1 MTETALGFSNR
12 RRVNRHMSSNLDVID
27 RFTQRP
33 TLRETAVKQLRIA
46 LQAQFP
52 DLEIDPEICV
62 ITRITPG
69 GEQRSDSLLRNLQQA
84 INSGKTPRLRNE
96 ANTLLLNPAAEGAV
110 PTPVDFDQL
119 NVLLDA
125 VALDLGEHFQRAL
138 VEFWSTADA
147 DGRSPW
153 ACMSAA
159 LARNLSSAAAAPEI
173 REDSRAFLRA
183 VAEFPDKTQRDFM
196 LRITEEGANAVI
208 HASIPCVATGDDCDD
223 VALPML
229 TATGFW
235 GGNEQFFAWKPAG
248 RVSGYSSLI
257 ELTSSLLAAQPVPS
271 GASLKL
277 PEPEGSLFEALAQMI
292 LERQLH
298 AIARASDAAADF
310 ADLEHRLAAA
320 TDIAPYLLPPL
331 VQPEHRDPL
340 PDWLQAAGPT
350 DRQDFSRRLI
360 ALASAQARAGGRRFN
375 DDLPSLLVYAEQQL
389 QRALLADHPQDTH
402 VQIADLDV
410 LIEQVVAVA
419 IPSGGQ
425 VVAMGTVEPV
435 RISVAEFAL
444 ENLSAQPAGPLRVVH
459 RSGSPAPDWFSADY
473 LRLLVC
479 QVDIGRTYPALVSRY
494 LVTDP
499 LEAGRRQALYIDQLR
514 TQLPLRALEL
524 KTRTGRQFGARAYA
538 LVGALMQDPSQR
550 PPGLRDTTLRPLAFR
565 ATAGATADHAAN
577 MFVIADRDTAKGPV
591 VLYRPV
597 SQQPLTAFISWE
609 ALRTAIVQP
618 GELQDEVL
626 TWMSDH
632 ARQRYANGGFDQ
644 PHIVRFGQGS
654 EFAPLE
660 IPSPAQWAL
669 DEVAGDPLIALFMA
683 DAAALVELADR
694 NSTSNAES
702 RWALLK
708 RGGWLTLDSVMP
720 FISGPLG
727 NALWLVQLLTQAR
740 GALSA
745 GSAAQ
750 GSEAGESLGNLLLT
764 AAMLL
769 LHIGLGDGLASM
781 RNNGRPFGRGRTAV
795 PARAKLAE
803 LLSSTDSKPEPE
815 PEPVSPVP
823 DRQKALLDFRWSRL
837 DQTLS
842 DAQKASLALFRVLPE
857 PALAEPSGAGF
868 TEGLYEFHGH
878 WYARVDDAVYQV
890 LLDDQEVLVIDPN
903 DPQNIGPRL
912 VRQGHRWDL
921 DLRLRLRGGGPKRNA
936 RQLAAENAA
945 RLKHVTTEKI
955 ELLDRQTALYSR
967 IVANDD
973 RLDGLPI
980 EQHPAVIAEMEA
992 DIRSVVEI
1000 VDRKNELDQQL
1011 RPADRASDKS
1021 YAKDLQGV
1029 VRRICLLEGVLLS
1042 DMLRLAKEDLA
1053 NLQALSTTVT
1063 AQNVELYRALFEK
1076 TLRLQ
1081 NIGVYWSSI
1090 RETLW
1095 QRMRDVPK
1103 VGDEYWRKESLELY
1117 NSRMFAHVEWRAA
1130 RMWSSLELCF
1140 SVEVILDGSS
1150 AVTLKRLLNDGSL
1163 HAALT
1168 SQAELE
1174 KPNDYMLVEQIGVL
1188 ESSLREYDRASM
1200 VALAAFEGEPEALD
1214 TGHFQGF
1221 IDDLSA
1227 ISDRAEHRLSDL
1239 IRESEEPADTPAEY
1253 VPRLAQTR
1261 KRVIKTRGQRTL
1273 IGRVREG
1280 EEPLLGEVVE
1290 VKAAIGDRVIGS
1302 YHQHAEGE
1310 WVELEDQ
1317 RPGLTTRESIVPL
1330 AELMRRGRALLER
1343 VGPDIANAVRQSR
1356 RASEP
1361 EDMEDILCLKADKIG
1376 ELAAKLQA
1384 YTDEP
1389 KSEEGDIQ
1397 RLQVLLADLRA
1408 AESRLREQ
1416 GRSLRIEMIKRQPP
1430 TASRISYL
1438 DRQREVNIARIDGR
1452 KNMSGSRRNDFVQ
1465 EYVIRDRDDHVLWWA
1480 HFHYATEDAPPNA
1493 FAAAHLKLPA
1503 QRLTGYK
1510 ALLKAARD
1518 NKEVVSVYR
1527 SAIGKEPAQ
1536 RLFLHLAD

>member
-1 MTETALGFSNR
+1 
-12 RRVNRHMSSNLDVID
+12 MSSNLDVIN

-52 DLEIDPEICV
+52 DLQIDPELCV
-62 ITRITPG
+62 ITRTTSE
-69 GEQRSDSLLRNLQQA
+69 GEQRAESLLRNLQQA
-84 INSGKTPRLRNE
+84 INSGKTPRLRNG

-125 VALDLGEHFQRAL
+125 VALGLGDHFQRAL

-147 DGRSPW
+147 DGLSPW
-153 ACMSAA
+153 ACISAA

-173 REDSRAFLRA
+173 SEDSRAFLRA

-196 LRITEEGANAVI
+196 LRITEEGADAVI
-208 HASIPCVATGDDCDD
+208 HASIPCVATGDHCDV

-235 GGNEQFFAWKPAG
+235 RGNEQFFAWKPAG
-248 RVSGYSSLI
+248 RVRGYSSLI

-277 PEPEGSLFEALAQMI
+277 PEPEGSSFEVLAQII

-298 AIARASDAAADF
+298 AIVRASDAAADF

-320 TDIAPYLLPPL
+320 TDIAPYLLAPL
-331 VQPEHRDPL
+331 VQAEHSDPL
-340 PDWLQAAGPT
+340 PDWLQAASAT
-350 DRQDFSRRLI
+350 DRQDLSRRFI

-410 LIEQVVAVA
+410 LIQQVVAVA

-435 RISVAEFAL
+435 RMSVAEFAL
-444 ENLSAQPAGPLRVVH
+444 ENLSAQPVGALRVVH
-459 RSGSPAPDWFSADY
+459 RSGSPAPEWFSADY

-499 LEAGRRQALYIDQLR
+499 LEASPRQALYIDQLR

-524 KTRTGRQFGARAYA
+524 KIRNGRQFGARAYA
-538 LVGALMQDPSQR
+538 LVGALMQDPTQR
-550 PPGLRDTTLRPLAFR
+550 SPGLRDTTLRPLAFR
-565 ATAGATADHAAN
+565 AAAGATPDHAAN

-591 VLYRPV
+591 VLYRPL
-597 SQQPLTAFISWE
+597 SAQALTAFNSWE

-632 ARQRYANGGFDQ
+632 ARQRYANGGFNQ

-660 IPSPAQWAL
+660 IPPPAQWAL
-669 DEVAGDPLIALFMA
+669 DEVAGNPLIALFMA

-727 NALWLVQLLTQAR
+727 NALWLVQLLTQAQ

-745 GSAAQ
+745 GSGVQ
-750 GSEAGESLGNLLLT
+750 GSESGESLANLLLT

-769 LHIGLGDGLASM
+769 LHVGLGDALAST
-781 RNNGRPFGRGRTAV
+781 RNNGGPSGRGRTAA
-795 PARAKLAE
+795 PARAKLGE
-803 LLSSTDSKPEPE
+803 LLAPASSKPEPE
-815 PEPVSPVP
+815 PEPQPVLPVP
-823 DRQKALLDFRWSRL
+823 DRQIALLDFRWSRP

-842 DAQKASLALFRVLPE
+842 DAQKASLALFRIVPE
-857 PALAEPSGAGF
+857 PALAEPSGAAI
-868 TEGLYEFHGH
+868 TEGLYELHGN
-878 WYARVDDAVYQV
+878 WYARVDDAVFQV
-890 LLDDQEVLVIDPN
+890 LLDDQEVLVVDPN
-903 DPQNIGPRL
+903 NPENLGPRL
-912 VRQGHRWDL
+912 VRQGQRWCL
-921 DLRLRLRGGGPKRNA
+921 DLRLRLRGGGPKRSA

-945 RLKHVTTEKI
+945 RLKRVTTEKI
-955 ELLDRQTALYSR
+955 ELLDRQTALYTR

-1011 RPADRASDKS
+1011 RPADRSSDKS

-1042 DMLRLAKEDLA
+1042 DMLILAKEDLA
-1053 NLQALSTTVT
+1053 RMHALSTTVT
-1063 AQNVELYRALFEK
+1063 ASNVEVYRALFEK
-1076 TLRLQ
+1076 TLLLQ
-1081 NIGVYWSSI
+1081 NTGVHWSSV
-1090 RETLW
+1090 REALW

-1103 VGDEYWRKESLELY
+1103 VGDELWRKEALELY

-1140 SVEVILDGSS
+1140 SVEVILDGSA
-1150 AVTLKRLLNDGSL
+1150 AVSLKRLLNDGPL

-1174 KPNDYMLVEQIGVL
+1174 KPNDYTHLEQISVL
-1188 ESSLREYDRASM
+1188 ESSLREYDRASL
-1200 VALAAFEGEPEALD
+1200 VALAAFESEPETVVTA
-1214 TGHFQGF
+1214 HFQRF
-1221 IDDLSA
+1221 IGDLSA

-1239 IRESEEPADTPAEY
+1239 IRESEEPADTQAEY

-1273 IGRVREG
+1273 IGRLREG
-1280 EEPLLGEVVE
+1280 QEPLLGEVVE
-1290 VKAAIGDRVIGS
+1290 VKAASGDRVIGS

-1317 RPGLTTRESIVPL
+1317 RPRLTSRESIVPL
-1330 AELMRRGRALLER
+1330 ADLMRRGRALLER
-1343 VGPDIANAVRQSR
+1343 VEPDIANAVRQSR

-1361 EDMEDILCLKADKIG
+1361 EDMEDILCFKADKIG
-1376 ELAAKLQA
+1376 ELAAKLQTA
-1384 YTDEP
+1384 VQEP
-1389 KSEEGDIQ
+1389 RPEEGDVQ
-1397 RLQVLLADLRA
+1397 HLQVLLADLRA
-1408 AESRLREQ
+1408 GEARLREQ

-1452 KNMSGSRRNDFVQ
+1452 KNMSGARRNDFVQ

-1480 HFHYATEDAPPNA
+1480 HFHYATEHASANA
-1493 FAAAHLKLPA
+1493 FTAAHLKLPE
-1503 QRLTGYK
+1503 QRLMGYK

-1518 NKEVVSVYR
+1518 NKEVVSIYR
-1527 SAIGKEPAQ
+1527 SAIGREPAQ

>member
-1 MTETALGFSNR
+1 
-12 RRVNRHMSSNLDVID
+12 MSSNLDVIN

-33 TLRETAVKQLRIA
+33 TLRETAVTQLHIA

-52 DLEIDPEICV
+52 DLQIDPEICV
-62 ITRITPG
+62 ITRTTPE
-69 GEQRSDSLLRNLQQA
+69 GEQRAESLLRNLQQA

-96 ANTLLLNPAAEGAV
+96 ANTMVLNPAAKGAV
-110 PTPVDFDQL
+110 PTQVDFDQL
-119 NVLLDA
+119 NVLFDA
-125 VALDLGEHFQRAL
+125 VALGLGEHFQRAL
-138 VEFWSTADA
+138 VKFWSVADA
-147 DGRSPW
+147 DGLSPW
-153 ACMSAA
+153 ACVSAA
-159 LARNLSSAAAAPEI
+159 LARNLSSAAAEAPEVS
-173 REDSRAFLRA
+173 EDSRAFLRT

-196 LRITEEGANAVI
+196 LGITDEGADAVI
-208 HASIPCVATGDDCDD
+208 RPSIPCVATGNHCDD
-223 VALPML
+223 VALPIL

-235 GGNEQFFAWKPAG
+235 RGKEQFFAWKPAG
-248 RVSGYSSLI
+248 RVNGYSSLN
-257 ELTSSLLAAQPVPS
+257 ELTSGLIATEPVPS
-271 GASLKL
+271 GASLRL
-277 PEPEGSLFEALAQMI
+277 PEPEGSLFDALAPVI

-298 AIARASDAAADF
+298 AIARASDVAVDF

-320 TDIAPYLLPPL
+320 TDIAPYLLAPL
-331 VQPEHRDPL
+331 VQAEHSDPL
-340 PDWLQAAGPT
+340 PDWLQAASAT
-350 DRQDFSRRLI
+350 DRQDLSRRLI

-375 DDLPSLLVYAEQQL
+375 DDLPSLLAYAEQQL

-410 LIEQVVAVA
+410 LIEHVVAVA

-425 VVAMGTVEPV
+425 VVATGTVEPV
-435 RISVAEFAL
+435 RMSVAEFAL
-444 ENLSAQPAGPLRVVH
+444 ENLSAQPAGALRVVH
-459 RSGSPAPDWFSADY
+459 RSGSPAPEWFSADY

-479 QVDIGRTYPALVSRY
+479 QVDIGRTYPALVARY

-499 LEAGRRQALYIDQLR
+499 LEASRRQALYVDQLR

-524 KTRTGRQFGARAYA
+524 KIRAGRQFDARAYA
-538 LVGALMQDPSQR
+538 LVGALMQDPAQR
-550 PPGLRDTTLRPLAFR
+550 SPGLRDTTLRPLAFR
-565 ATAGATADHAAN
+565 ATAGATPDHAAN
-577 MFVIADRDTAKGPV
+577 MFVIADRDTKGPV
-591 VLYRPV
+591 VLYRPI
-597 SQQPLTAFISWE
+597 SQQPLTAFTSWE

-632 ARQRYANGGFDQ
+632 ARQRYANGGFNQ

-660 IPSPAQWAL
+660 IPPPAQWAL

-702 RWALLK
+702 RWALVK

-727 NALWLVQLLTQAR
+727 NALWLVQLLTQAQ

-745 GSAAQ
+745 GSGVQ
-750 GSEAGESLGNLLLT
+750 GSESGESLGNLLLT

-769 LHIGLGDGLASM
+769 LHVGLGDALAST
-781 RNNGRPFGRGRTAV
+781 RNNGGPSGGGRTAA
-795 PARAKLAE
+795 PARARLVE
-803 LLSSTDSKPEPE
+803 LLSSADSKPEPQPAP
-815 PEPVSPVP
+815 PEP

-837 DQTLS
+837 DQALS
-842 DAQKASLALFRVLPE
+842 DAQKASLALFRIVPE
-857 PALAEPSGAGF
+857 PALGEPSDAGI
-868 TEGLYEFHGH
+868 TEGLYELHGN
-878 WYARVDDAVYQV
+878 WYARVDDAVFQV
-890 LLDDQEVLVIDPN
+890 LLDDQEVLVVDPN
-903 DPQNIGPRL
+903 NPENIGPRL
-912 VRQGHRWDL
+912 VRQGQRWCL
-921 DLRLRLRGGGPKRNA
+921 DLRLRLRGGGPKRSA

-945 RLKHVTTEKI
+945 RLKRVTTEKI

-1011 RPADRASDKS
+1011 RSADRSSDKS

-1042 DMLRLAKEDLA
+1042 DMLILAKEDLA
-1053 NLQALSTTVT
+1053 RMHALSTTVT
-1063 AQNVELYRALFEK
+1063 AGNVEVYRALFEK
-1076 TLRLQ
+1076 TLLLQ
-1081 NIGVYWSSI
+1081 NTGVHWSSV
-1090 RETLW
+1090 REALW

-1103 VGDEYWRKESLELY
+1103 VGDELWRKEALELY

-1140 SVEVILDGSS
+1140 SVEVILDGSA
-1150 AVTLKRLLNDGSL
+1150 AVSLKRLLNDGPL

-1174 KPNDYMLVEQIGVL
+1174 KPNDYTHLEQISVL

-1200 VALAAFEGEPEALD
+1200 VALAAFESEPETVVTA
-1214 TGHFQGF
+1214 HFQRF

-1227 ISDRAEHRLSDL
+1227 ISDRAEHRLSEL

-1273 IGRVREG
+1273 IGRLREG
-1280 EEPLLGEVVE
+1280 QEPLLGEVVE
-1290 VKAAIGDRVIGS
+1290 VKAASGDRVIGS

-1317 RPGLTTRESIVPL
+1317 RPRLTSRESIVPL
-1330 AELMRRGRALLER
+1330 ADLMRRGRALLER
-1343 VGPDIANAVRQSR
+1343 VEPDIANAVRQSR

-1361 EDMEDILCLKADKIG
+1361 EDMEDILCFKADKIG
-1376 ELAAKLQA
+1376 ELAAKLQTA
-1384 YTDEP
+1384 VEEP
-1389 KSEEGDIQ
+1389 RPEEGDVQ
-1397 RLQVLLADLRA
+1397 DLQVLLADLRA
-1408 AESRLREQ
+1408 CETRLREQ
-1416 GRSLRIEMIKRQPP
+1416 GRTLRIEMIKRQPP

-1438 DRQREVNIARIDGR
+1438 DRQREVNIARFDGR
-1452 KNMSGSRRNDFVQ
+1452 KNMSGPRRNDFVQ
-1465 EYVIRDRDDHVLWWA
+1465 EYVIRDRDDIVLWWA
-1480 HFHYATEDAPPNA
+1480 HFHYATEDAPANA
-1493 FAAAHLKLPA
+1493 FTAAHLKLPE
-1503 QRLTGYK
+1503 QRLMGYK
-1510 ALLKAARD
+1510 AMLKAARD
-1518 NKEVVSVYR
+1518 NKEVVSIYR
-1527 SAIGKEPAQ
+1527 SAIGREPAQ